1 MLVAFT
7 FNENSGSILHLI
19 SRCIWIVFFQFLF
32 TLQVYLVLITN
43 TAHDD
48 DDESDGHWNIQVFL
62 LSHLSILTVQH
73 IKSEFQHLL

>member
-1 MLVAFT
+1 MRVAFT

-19 SRCIWIVFFQFLF
+19 SRCIRIVFFQFLL

-43 TAHDD
+43 TARD

-62 LSHLSILTVQH
+62 LLH
-73 IKSEFQHLL
+73 